1 MDPGSDVRRDDS
13 ARLGQRLL
21 CQLERMVEFG
31 QMQVNRRWNDY
42 EEMSNRTAAEFAAD
56 AKE

>member
-1 MDPGSDVRRDDS
+1 MLKATDPE
-13 ARLGQRLL
+13 AA
-21 CQLERMVEFG
+21 ERMVEFG